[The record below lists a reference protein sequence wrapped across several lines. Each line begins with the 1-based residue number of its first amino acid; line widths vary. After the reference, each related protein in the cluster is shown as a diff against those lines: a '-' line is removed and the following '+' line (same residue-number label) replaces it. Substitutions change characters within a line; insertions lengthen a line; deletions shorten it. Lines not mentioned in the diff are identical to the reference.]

1 MRRKM
6 KRRRK
11 NLWKKEANL
20 AGQSAAGVL
29 AWTGTCM
36 WAKKTTNG
44 GRDMGKQRRKSAETD
59 HSRMRGDRRPEKHLS
74 VQTGHG
80 RDGEE
85 EDKTVKEKKKKK
97 KKKKKEKEKE
107 EKKKKIVKEKEKKK
121 KEKEKEEKKKR

>member
-1 MRRKM
+1 M

-11 NLWKKEANL
+11 NLWEKEANL

-36 WAKKTTNG
+36 WAKQTANG
-44 GRDMGKQRRKSAETD
+44 GRDMGKQPRKSAETD
-59 HSRMRGDRRPEKHLS
+59 HSRMRGDCRPEKHLS

-85 EDKTVKEKKKKK
+85 E
-97 KKKKKEKEKE
+97 
-107 EKKKKIVKEKEKKK
+107 KKIVKEKQKEKKK